1 MKRYNYLK
9 TALTCLVNLNIS
21 IYILV
26 FSTSLNLTIF
36 TDVPILS
43 VVTKGDNLE
52 EATISNLDLRQ
63 YDLGL
68 KREQFFI
75 RMSSKCRSVP
85 RQQVFI
91 LGNYRCE
98 MDHVL
103 DQPAFEIR
111 PCAARDSAFLQIWR
125 EILKAA
131 GSLEEARTFKETSN
145 ERRRAVSESVKGNTP
160 YQHNSCIPSFRL
172 RINSY
177 S

>member
-1 MKRYNYLK
+1 M
-9 TALTCLVNLNIS
+9 
-21 IYILV
+21 
-26 FSTSLNLTIF
+26 
-36 TDVPILS
+36 
-43 VVTKGDNLE
+43 VTKGDSLE
-52 EATISNLDLRQ
+52 KATISNLDLRQ

-111 PCAARDSAFLQIWR
+111 PCAARDSGFLQIWR
-125 EILKAA
+125 EIVKAA
-131 GSLEEARTFKETSN
+131 GSLEEAEGASSGGGVWRT
-145 ERRRAVSESVKGNTP
+145 
-160 YQHNSCIPSFRL
+160 RL
-172 RINSY
+172 RGLLSWISNLRGN
-177 S
+177 